1 MLILTRKLGERI
13 AVGDNITITFLEI
26 KGKQVKV
33 GIEAPRNISVH
44 RQEIYEKIRSENLES
59 SGVYTDDLSEAV
71 SLLTNIDQRMS
82 NED

>member
-1 MLILTRKLGERI
+1 MLKLTRKLGERI
-13 AVGDNITITFLEI
+13 AVGDDITITFLEI

-59 SGVYTDDLSEAV
+59 SGVYADDLSNAAN
-71 SLLTNIDQRMS
+71 LLTKIDNKDEQ
-82 NED
+82 

>member
-13 AVGDNITITFLEI
+13 AVGDAITFLEI

-59 SGVYTDDLSEAV
+59 SGVYADDLSNAAN
-71 SLLTNIDQRMS
+71 LLTKIDNKDEQ
-82 NED
+82 